1 MAKKSKSEALS
12 DWREAEDTYR
22 TIVDGY
28 LTADSV
34 KRIDKD
40 AAVEIAKARAKAD
53 KRLEACLHR
62 LLD

>member
-1 MAKKSKSEALS
+1 MAKKSKSESLAE
-12 DWREAEDTYR
+12 WREAEDKYR
-22 TIVDGY
+22 AIVDGY
-28 LTADSV
+28 LQPDAS
-34 KRIDKD
+34 KKIDKD

>member
-1 MAKKSKSEALS
+1 MAKKSKSEVLD
-12 DWREAEDTYR
+12 DWRAAEEKYR
-22 TIVDGY
+22 KIIDQHLDPGST
-28 LTADSV
+28 T
-34 KRIDKD
+34 RIDKN